1 MFRIPLEEM
10 IPGLKVNVIK
20 KKKKSE
26 RNKSLIALVRFLP
39 LSLPSYHKNYVVAL
53 LLH

>member
-20 KKKKSE
+20 KKKNLKVI
-26 RNKSLIALVRFLP
+26 NHSLLW
-39 LSLPSYHKNYVVAL
+39 
-53 LLH
+53 

>member
-1 MFRIPLEEM
+1 MFRTPLEEM
-10 IPGLKVNVIK
+10 IPGLKVNVI

-39 LSLPSYHKNYVVAL
+39 LSLPSYHKNCVVAL